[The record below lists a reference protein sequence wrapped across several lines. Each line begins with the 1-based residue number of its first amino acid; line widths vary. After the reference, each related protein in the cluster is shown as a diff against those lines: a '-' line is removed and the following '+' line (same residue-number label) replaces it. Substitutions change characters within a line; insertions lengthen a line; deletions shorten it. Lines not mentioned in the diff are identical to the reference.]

1 MDSCKDATRRGGGK
15 IKIQFPAQG
24 PFVLPEAS
32 CLRDRFFRSISEPSG
47 DSAIRLDHPHPPG
60 GGQCGSWSP
69 PVSSLFLA
77 SPHNT
82 PRPPPSP
89 GVARRSCLERIVEPG
104 ANWLLPRCAPALAVR
119 GEEPPLTEPL
129 NCTRRGRAAGSSA
142 ASSAGRAGRRPDWA
156 AGRGGGGSCSRMGD
170 PSLRG
175 NPRAPAL
182 QHLLSALLFPS
193 PAGTPI

>member
-82 PRPPPSP
+82 PPAPTPHPQAWPDGPVWRELWSP
-89 GVARRSCLERIVEPG
+89 GPTGCFLA
-104 ANWLLPRCAPALAVR
+104 ALPPWHSR

-156 AGRGGGGSCSRMGD
+156 AGLGGELLQDGGSE
-170 PSLRG
+170 
-175 NPRAPAL
+175 
-182 QHLLSALLFPS
+182 SAW
-193 PAGTPI
+193 

>member
-1 MDSCKDATRRGGGK
+1 MKLALLLQKPPVLSAPPHSSVAQKTAKSPWHQGVCLDSCKDATRRGGGK
-15 IKIQFPAQG
+15 IKIKFPAQG

-32 CLRDRFFRSISEPSG
+32 SLRDRFFRSISEPSG

-82 PRPPPSP
+82 PPPPPPSP
-89 GVARRSCLERIVEPG
+89 GVARRSCLERIAKPG

-119 GEEPPLTEPL
+119 GEEQPLTEPAQL
-129 NCTRRGRAAGSSA
+129 YAPRAGSA
-142 ASSAGRAGRRPDWA
+142 EQRRQQ
-156 AGRGGGGSCSRMGD
+156 RR
-170 PSLRG
+170 
-175 NPRAPAL
+175 
-182 QHLLSALLFPS
+182 
-193 PAGTPI
+193 